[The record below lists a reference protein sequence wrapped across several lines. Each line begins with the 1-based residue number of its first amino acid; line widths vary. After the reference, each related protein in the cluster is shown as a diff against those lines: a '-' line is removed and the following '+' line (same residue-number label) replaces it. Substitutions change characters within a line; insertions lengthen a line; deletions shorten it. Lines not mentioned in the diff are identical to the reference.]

1 MITTRPTNRLARL
14 SEFGINQI
22 RRLEI
27 RTSGVRAYAGSVVAK
42 LKLQERTNHLL
53 SRCGWHLEAGAL
65 DEVSKG
71 YYVSLIRVDEDAKDG
86 GKLDDRSTKIH
97 CDPDCPSCR
106 NPYSDGGIG

>member
-1 MITTRPTNRLARL
+1 MITTQTTSRFARL
-14 SEFGINQI
+14 SGCGINHI
-22 RRLEI
+22 RRLAI
-27 RTSGVRAYAGSVVAK
+27 RMFGLRASAGSVVTK
-42 LKLQERTNHLL
+42 LKLQEQTNHLL